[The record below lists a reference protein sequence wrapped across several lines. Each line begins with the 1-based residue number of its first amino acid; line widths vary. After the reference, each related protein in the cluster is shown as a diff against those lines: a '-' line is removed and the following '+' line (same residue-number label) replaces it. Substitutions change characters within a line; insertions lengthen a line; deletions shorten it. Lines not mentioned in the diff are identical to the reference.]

1 MPFFKRIGKLFTR
14 KKREP
19 EVEMPA
25 NVRKQV
31 ELLKDADAKVRRNA
45 VWMLG
50 CTKHESA
57 IPILL
62 KTLQHPSEDM
72 RQEAASALGVIGQES
87 VIPHLVQALQ
97 RDKVPNVRWSA
108 AWALGK
114 IGHESAIPH
123 LVKAFQDQNE
133 SVRTN
138 ATWAFEQIGHSLKGK
153 TVKGKEAK
161 ALQLVGPLFHKMEEL
176 TTMRKAYEAA
186 LEGRV
191 TEKNA
196 RLFVKELRAVKGNL
210 K

>member
-1 MPFFKRIGKLFTR
+1 MP
-14 KKREP
+14 P
-19 EVEMPA
+19 EVRE
-25 NVRKQV
+25 QV
-31 ELLKDADAKVRRNA
+31 EKLKDADAKVRRNA

-62 KTLQHPSEDM
+62 KTLRDPDETM

-87 VIPHLVQALQ
+87 VIPHLVKILQ

-123 LVKAFQDQNE
+123 LVKAFQDRHE

-138 ATWAFEQIGHSLKGK
+138 ATWAFEQISRSLKGK

-161 ALQLVGPLFHKMEEL
+161 ALQLVGPHFHELEEL

-186 LEGRV
+186 LEGKV

-196 RLFVKELRAVKGNL
+196 RLFVKQLRAVKG
-210 K
+210 KVK